1 MAQWG
6 GSKQQQGCR
15 RALCGAQDMPA
26 LLGTTTATEGGVGAS
41 IPQSLSDT
49 VSVYS
54 QPALHP
60 LTSLLLRYH

>member
-15 RALCGAQDMPA
+15 WALCGAQDMPA
-26 LLGTTTATEGGVGAS
+26 LLGTTTATGGAS
-41 IPQSLSDT
+41 TPQSLSDK

-54 QPALHP
+54 QFVLHP
-60 LTSLLLRYH
+60 LISLLLRYH